1 MKPMTEEHLAI
12 LRRHM
17 VEMVDIH
24 FDLASEEIGR
34 EWLSPGVRA
43 AMLSVPRHL
52 FVPGQLAILSYQ
64 DTPLPLGFD
73 KTISQPF
80 IGGLM
85 IDLLGV
91 EPGHRVLE
99 VGTGFGY
106 QAAVMTELGG
116 SVWSVEIVEEFANEA
131 KMRLDAAGYGSVA
144 IRVGDGSRG
153 WTDHA
158 PFDRILVS
166 AAAKEI
172 PRALL
177 DQLGPGGRIV
187 IPLGAKDEAQQ
198 LSVAEKDGDEIR
210 TRDVMPVRFTQLE
223 TSS

>member
-1 MKPMTEEHLAI
+1 
-12 LRRHM
+12 
-17 VEMVDIH
+17 MVDIH

-34 EWLSPGVRA
+34 ESLSPGVRA

-187 IPLGAKDEAQQ
+187 VPLGAKDEAQQ

>member
-1 MKPMTEEHLAI
+1 
-12 LRRHM
+12 M

-34 EWLSPGVRA
+34 ESLSPGVRA